1 MTSIENGDSAV
12 TSDFLAAKER
22 REHKEEEKTK
32 LGVKWKAAVWG
43 EIFAAPFL
51 RSLRSFAAIS
61 LQQSEL
67 WLLRG
72 HVSLHQSVVAA
83 GFGHRKEKP
92 RPEEPDGV
100 SQTTSSNKLIAEESG
115 GRIPCL
121 RFSGR

>member
-1 MTSIENGDSAV
+1 MTSIENEDSAV
-12 TSDFLAAKER
+12 TSDFFSRKRTQRTQRGRGNETGGEMEGR
-22 REHKEEEKTK
+22 SM
-32 LGVKWKAAVWG
+32 G

-51 RSLRSFAAIS
+51 HSLRSFAAIS
-61 LQQSEL
+61 LQQREL

-83 GFGHRKEKP
+83 GFEHRKEKP

-121 RFSGR
+121 RF